1 MLISIQMQQLCTPII
16 HRVASSLQYLHNNS
30 FVHMDLKPQNVLLD
44 YVFAAKLA
52 GYDLLR
58 RHGTEETHRTNERH
72 HGTP

>member
-1 MLISIQMQQLCTPII
+1 
-16 HRVASSLQYLHNNS
+16 
-30 FVHMDLKPQNVLLD
+30 MDLKPQNVLLD